1 MAIKAIIWDMDGV
14 LADSEPLWEEMTFIY
29 LGRKGIPI
37 PKNFED
43 LAVRYM
49 KGRDLRQVTRFTKKY
64 FNITDTLAGIHHERI
79 RIILKLLRKKLHQ
92 VPYALQTLKTVGKKY
107 PQALVSSSPR
117 IVVETSLRKLNMRK
131 LFTTIL
137 AGNEVRVAK
146 PNPYIFLKAA
156 RQLKVKPSE
165 CVVIEDSLA
174 GVQAAKRA
182 KMTCIVLKTSYTLPI
197 QRRLADVTISSLKQL
212 PQVLNT
218 L

>member
-1 MAIKAIIWDMDGV
+1 MDGV

-64 FNITDTLAGIHHERI
+64 FKITDTLAGIHHERI
-79 RIILKLLRKKLHQ
+79 RIILKLLRSKLHQ
-92 VPYALQTLKTVGKKY
+92 VPYALRTLKTVGKKY

-117 IVVETSLRKLNMRK
+117 IVVETSLRKLKMRSQ
-131 LFTTIL
+131 FDIIL
-137 AGNEVRVAK
+137 AGNEVRMAK

-156 RQLKVKPSE
+156 RKLKVQPSE

-182 KMTCIVLKTSYTLPI
+182 QMTCVLLQTHYTLPI
-197 QRRLADVTISSLKQL
+197 QRRMADVTIPSLKNL
-212 PQVLNT
+212 PQT
-218 L
+218 LRKL